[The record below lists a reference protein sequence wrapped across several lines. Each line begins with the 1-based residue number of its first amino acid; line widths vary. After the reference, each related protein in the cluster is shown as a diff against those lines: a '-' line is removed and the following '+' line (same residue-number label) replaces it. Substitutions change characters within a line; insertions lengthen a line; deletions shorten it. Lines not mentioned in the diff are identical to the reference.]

1 MGGSFLRVWDVS
13 APGGCCVKAHRQQ
26 SAGGVLGVRH
36 PASLVQTEGDT
47 PSRGP
52 RPVVRTKKL
61 IFLPRSLPLGKLSC
75 PSVWGHWRTSNLV
88 PKSHFQT

>member
-1 MGGSFLRVWDVS
+1 MRGSFLRVWDVS

-36 PASLVQTEGDT
+36 PASLVHTEGDT

-52 RPVVRTKKL
+52 RLVVRTKKHVL
-61 IFLPRSLPLGKLSC
+61 KLEKSKI
-75 PSVWGHWRTSNLV
+75 
-88 PKSHFQT
+88 KSHAQYVRIHTSTISTVFIQYDSYM